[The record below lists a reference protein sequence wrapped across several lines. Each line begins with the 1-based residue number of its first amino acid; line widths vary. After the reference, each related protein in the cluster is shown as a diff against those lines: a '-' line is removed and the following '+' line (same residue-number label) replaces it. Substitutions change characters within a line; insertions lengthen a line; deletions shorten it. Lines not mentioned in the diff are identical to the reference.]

1 MSDIGIVGAGSFGT
15 ALAISLASENK
26 NVTLWARSQSQVE
39 EMIKFKENK
48 KFLPGIKFPN
58 TLLPIVDF
66 KDLNS
71 CKVILIAIPTQSLS
85 KLFSSHTI
93 ETNTVPIVACCK
105 GAELETGDLPTEIIK
120 RYLPENEILVLTG
133 PGFATELALGKPTA
147 MTLGSELPKNNIQKA
162 LSSKT
167 LRLYQSNDLIGLQL
181 GGALKNVIAI
191 ACGMVMGAGLGE
203 SARAS
208 LMTRGFAEMIRFAKE
223 KGANPNTLMGLSGF
237 GDLSLTCNSTKS
249 RNFSYGFSL
258 TSKNGLKI
266 SDTVEG
272 IKTSHII
279 AKQAHSLGVDM
290 PITQM
295 ISQVL
300 KNELTTKQAIE
311 QLLSRPLKDEI

>member
-15 ALAISLASENK
+15 ALAISLANENK
-26 NVTLWARSQSQVE
+26 NVTLWARSKSQIE
-39 EMIKFKENK
+39 EMLKFNENK

-58 TLLPIVDF
+58 TLRPVVDF
-66 KDLNS
+66 DDLNN
-71 CKVILIAIPTQSLS
+71 CKIILIAIPTQSLGNFFTS
-85 KLFSSHTI
+85 YTI
-93 ETNTVPIVACCK
+93 EINKVPIVACCK
-105 GAELETGDLPTEIIK
+105 GVELETGDLPTEIIK
-120 RYLPENEILVLTG
+120 RYQPENEILVLTG

-147 MTLGSELPKNNIQKA
+147 MTLGSELPKNNIQKV

-191 ACGMVMGAGLGE
+191 ACGMLIGAGLGE

-208 LMTRGFAEMIRFAKE
+208 LMTRGFAEIIRFAKE

-258 TSKNGLKI
+258 TSGGGLKNFT
-266 SDTVEG
+266 TVEG

-279 AKQAHSLGVDM
+279 AKQARSLGVDM
-290 PITQM
+290 TITQM

-300 KNELTTKQAIE
+300 KNELTTKQAID
-311 QLLSRPLKDEI
+311 QLLARPLKFE

>member
-1 MSDIGIVGAGSFGT
+1 MSDIGVVGAGSFGT
-15 ALAISLASENK
+15 ALAISLSNENN
-26 NVTLWARSQSQVE
+26 NVTLWARSKSQIE
-39 EMIKFKENK
+39 EMREFNENK
-48 KFLPGIKFPN
+48 KFLPGIKLPK
-58 TLLPIVDF
+58 TLDPTMDF
-66 KDLNS
+66 KDLNK
-71 CKVILIAIPTQSLS
+71 CELILLAIPTQSLS
-85 KLFSSHTI
+85 NFFTSHII
-93 ETNTVPIVACCK
+93 EASDVHIVACCK

-120 RYLPENEILVLTG
+120 RYLPKNEILVLTG
-133 PGFATELALGKPTA
+133 PGFAKELALGKPTA
-147 MTLGSELPKNNIQKA
+147 MTLGSKLPKNNIQKM

-167 LRLYQSNDLIGLQL
+167 LRLYQSNDLVGVQL

-191 ACGMVMGAGLGE
+191 ACGMVIGAGLGE

-223 KGANPNTLMGLSGF
+223 KGANPDTLMGLSGF

-258 TSKNGLKI
+258 TSETGLKV

-279 AKQAHSLGVDM
+279 AKQARSVGIEM

-295 ISQVL
+295 VSQVL
-300 KNELTTKQAIE
+300 KNELSTKKAIE
-311 QLLSRPLKDEI
+311 QLLSRPLKYEI

>member
-1 MSDIGIVGAGSFGT
+1 MSDIGVVGAGSFGT
-15 ALAISLASENK
+15 ALAISLSNENN
-26 NVTLWARSQSQVE
+26 NVTLWARSKSQIE
-39 EMIKFKENK
+39 EMREFNENK
-48 KFLPGIKFPN
+48 KFLPGIKLPK
-58 TLLPIVDF
+58 TLDPTMDF
-66 KDLNS
+66 KDLNK
-71 CKVILIAIPTQSLS
+71 CEVILLAIPTQSLS
-85 KLFSSHTI
+85 NFFTSHII
-93 ETNTVPIVACCK
+93 EASDVHIVACCK

-120 RYLPENEILVLTG
+120 RYLPKNEILVLTG
-133 PGFATELALGKPTA
+133 PGFAKELASGKPTA
-147 MTLGSELPKNNIQKA
+147 MTLGSKLPKNNIQKM

-167 LRLYQSNDLIGLQL
+167 LRLYQSNDLVGVQL

-191 ACGMVMGAGLGE
+191 ACGMVIGAGLGE

-223 KGANPNTLMGLSGF
+223 KGANPDTLMGLSGF

-258 TSKNGLKI
+258 TSETGLKV

-279 AKQAHSLGVDM
+279 AKQARSLGIEM

-295 ISQVL
+295 VSQVL
-300 KNELTTKQAIE
+300 KNELSTKKAIE
-311 QLLSRPLKDEI
+311 QLLSRPLKYEI